1 MAIPYA
7 DATGQLN
14 LFTDALEPVAG
25 TAQSAAEA
33 VADLAGAMTD
43 YSPAAQEV
51 INQQKELNAAMEA
64 AAAAVEELSKAHKEG
79 AIDAET
85 LARAQSRLEQATHAA
100 GHAQEEHHG
109 ILEKMAD
116 GLSQIT
122 GLSESAAHSIL
133 GFATELLGVKLA
145 GDALEFVLGHLTA
158 IAEESMEAAARFE
171 RLSEAMTLMYGSA
184 NEASA
189 ALEATEEAANRL
201 AVGIE
206 DARKMAQE
214 MAVFGD
220 KGGEVIEH
228 AMTAAADAAAVT
240 GKRFEET
247 SHAMLRIAETGMA
260 SGRILRQLGIETKDL
275 AAVMGVSMSQVQT
288 AMRTLDFETRLQV
301 EEAALKKFGGAAEK
315 VADDTTGTSI
325 RWANAWEKFSTDY
338 GE

>member
-1 MAIPYA
+1 MADSIADVVVKLQTDLSDTKAQLGGVADSVGNLGKVAEAVGGQLDLFANSMAIPYA

-189 ALEATEEAANRL
+189 ALEATEEAGSRH
-201 AVGIE
+201 G
-206 DARKMAQE
+206 R
-214 MAVFGD
+214 
-220 KGGEVIEH
+220 EH
-228 AMTAAADAAAVT
+228 
-240 GKRFEET
+240 EP
-247 SHAMLRIAETGMA
+247 
-260 SGRILRQLGIETKDL
+260 
-275 AAVMGVSMSQVQT
+275 
-288 AMRTLDFETRLQV
+288 
-301 EEAALKKFGGAAEK
+301 
-315 VADDTTGTSI
+315 
-325 RWANAWEKFSTDY
+325 STD
-338 GE
+338 GHAHAGL